1 MSWSFLKLDNGDMVF
16 QYIIILFSFFMLE
29 IFLNKANKGK
39 KKKEKKGNLHLQ
51 RKPMLIY
58 IMVSHY
64 KTLCVLTTRAFSHL
78 NRVEDKIK

>member
-39 KKKEKKGNLHLQ
+39 KKK
-51 RKPMLIY
+51 RKAIY
-58 IMVSHY
+58 I
-64 KTLCVLTTRAFSHL
+64 CRE
-78 NRVEDKIK
+78 NQC